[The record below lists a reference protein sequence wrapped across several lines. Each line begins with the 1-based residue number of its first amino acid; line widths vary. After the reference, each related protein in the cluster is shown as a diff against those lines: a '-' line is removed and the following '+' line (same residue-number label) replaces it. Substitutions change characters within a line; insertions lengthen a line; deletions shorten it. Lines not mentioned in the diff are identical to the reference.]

1 MQDFICGKNER
12 LNSEDKDKGQ
22 RMSIAN
28 LRVKTATSLGRSG
41 LQDWLIQRVTAIILA
56 LYTIFILGYILQQHY
71 FYYHDWANLFKNEWM
86 RYATLI
92 VLISLIAHAWV
103 GVWTIITDYL
113 KPVIL
118 RFVVQ
123 VIVILALLGYLMWG
137 IQILWRL

>member
-1 MQDFICGKNER
+1 
-12 LNSEDKDKGQ
+12 
-22 RMSIAN
+22 MSIAN